1 MKNIFKI
8 NLKSRTMFAVA
19 LVSLLFY
26 NCSDYL
32 DVNTDPNNPTTA
44 PLDQLLTD
52 AETNFNLITE
62 FRVYMAEE
70 LSAYVH
76 QFTFREEQDQYGT
89 QPDNADIQN
98 SWDVAYSV
106 ITATD
111 IIIEQ
116 GTEENE
122 LIMVGMAQVL
132 KGYTA
137 TIIAD
142 IWGDAPFSEASS
154 LANGVVSPVFDS
166 QTSIYENAL
175 ALIDTGLANI
185 NSGEGANP
193 GTQDLFY
200 DGNITQWNKFVNTLK
215 LKLYNEIR
223 LSSLF
228 DAGKL
233 NALISADNFMTS
245 SSDDFQFPYST
256 TQSPAEER
264 NPLFRTTYLTGQTS
278 HYASPWFYEILKG
291 WNPNIHNGLEDPR
304 LPYYFFN
311 QLTPGQLPPDVGDP
325 TTGDPKADYWDS
337 STGFHTIRFGSIS
350 PNRDF
355 ASRESSTYPG
365 IYPAGGRYDDGE
377 GGDADVDA
385 GTGAAP
391 HRLLTFH
398 ESLFIQAELIQADV
412 ISGDARATLEEAI
425 TAAFKKVD
433 DVVAN
438 SETDQ
443 TVPTLDGT
451 TAVQDF
457 IDGILA
463 EYDAASDDKK
473 MEIIMTQKWVS
484 TFGDPFDQYNDY
496 RRTGYPVLADP
507 NGPSPEYQLDNGDEW
522 PLDDSETTSNRPYQ
536 VSIFWPQAELNVN
549 ENAPAQKDAT
559 TYKIFWDN

>member
-52 AETNFNLITE
+52 TERNFNLITE

-89 QPDNADIQN
+89 RQDNSDIQN

-106 ITATD
+106 ITEAD

-116 GTEENE
+116 GTAEEE
-122 LIMVGMAQVL
+122 MIIVGMAKVL

-137 TIIAD
+137 TIIVD
-142 IWGDAPFSEASS
+142 IWGDAPYSEASK
-154 LANGVVSPVFDS
+154 LASGIVSPVFDD
-166 QTSIYENAL
+166 QTAIYENAL
-175 ALIDTGLANI
+175 ALIDEGLANI
-185 NSGEGANP
+185 NSGQGSNP

-200 DGNITQWNKFVNTLK
+200 GGSISKWNKFVNTLK

-223 LSSLF
+223 LSTAF

-233 NALISADNFMTS
+233 NALIAADNFMAD
-245 SSDDFQFPYST
+245 SSDDFEFPYST

-325 TTGDPKADYWDS
+325 TTGDPKADYWDRN
-337 STGFHTIRFGSIS
+337 TGFHTIRFGSVS
-350 PNRDF
+350 ANRDF

-377 GGDADVDA
+377 GGDADVNA

-391 HRLLTFH
+391 HRLLTYH
-398 ESLFIQAELIQADV
+398 ESLFIMAELIQANV
-412 ISGDARATLEEAI
+412 ISGDARAVLEDAI
-425 TAAFKKVD
+425 TAAFIKVD
-433 DVVAN
+433 VVVAN

-443 TVPTLDGT
+443 TVPTLEGT
-451 TAVQDF
+451 TEVTDF

-463 EYDAASDDKK
+463 EFDAASDAKK

-496 RRTGYPVLADP
+496 RRTGYPVLANP
-507 NGPSPEYQLDNGDEW
+507 NGPSPEYQLDNGDAW
-522 PLDDSETTSNRPYQ
+522 PLIDSETTLTRPYQ

>member
-89 QPDNADIQN
+89 QPDNTDIQN

-142 IWGDAPFSEASS
+142 IWGDAPFSEASN

-175 ALIDTGLANI
+175 ALIDTGLSNI

-200 DGNITQWNKFVNTLK
+200 DGDITKWNKFVNTLK

-223 LSSLF
+223 LSTLF

-233 NALISADNFMTS
+233 NALMSADNFMAS

-264 NPLFRTTYLTGQTS
+264 NPLFRTSYLTGQTS

-304 LPYYFFN
+304 IPYYFFN

-325 TTGDPKADYWDS
+325 TTGDPKADYWDRN
-337 STGFHTIRFGSIS
+337 TGFHTIRFGSVS
-350 PNRDF
+350 ANRDF

-398 ESLFIQAELIQADV
+398 ESLFIKAELIQAGV
-412 ISGDARATLEEAI
+412 ISGDARATLEAAV

-463 EYDAASDDKK
+463 EFDTATDAKK

-507 NGPSPEYQLDNGDEW
+507 NGPSPEYQLDNGDDW

-559 TYKIFWDN
+559 SYKIFWDN

>member
-1 MKNIFKI
+1 
-8 NLKSRTMFAVA
+8 MFALA

-122 LIMVGMAQVL
+122 LIMVGMAQVI

-200 DGNITQWNKFVNTLK
+200 DGDITKWNKFVNTLK

-223 LSSLF
+223 LSTMF

-264 NPLFRTTYLTGQTS
+264 NPLYRASYLTGQTS

-311 QLTPGQLPPDVGDP
+311 QLTPGELPPDVGDP
-325 TTGDPKADYWDS
+325 TTGDPKADYWDRN
-337 STGFHTIRFGSIS
+337 TGFHTIRFGSVS

-398 ESLFIQAELIQADV
+398 ESLFIKAELIQASV
-412 ISGDARATLEEAI
+412 ISGDARTTLEEAI

-507 NGPSPEYQLDNGDEW
+507 NGPSPEYQLDNGDDW
-522 PLDDSETTSNRPYQ
+522 PLDDSETTLNRPYQ
-536 VSIFWPQAELNVN
+536 VSLFWPQAELNVN